1 MDMRAFGTRIK
12 ECRERLR
19 LRQSDI
25 AGALQISVQAVS
37 KWERGENAPD
47 IAALPA
53 LARLLGVSIE
63 WLLGATTPESDT
75 FPATVLCSSINGFAV
90 KASTMRPKDLATW
103 INTVFFSLTET
114 AKRFDGVPVK
124 YVGDGFL
131 CFFAGNDHQKRAC
144 SAALA
149 AMASD
154 TTPSLVVT
162 LNTGDIY
169 LGAIGHPDYTVRDI
183 LGETVNTAFLT
194 MQWVSANCPGGI
206 GVTGQVIAGSELAGL
221 FKKKGELKLP
231 GEKKVAV
238 YEPTKAAAG
247 ALLQQK

>member
-1 MDMRAFGTRIK
+1 MDMRAFGTRIR

-19 LRQSDI
+19 LKQSDI

-47 IAALPA
+47 ISALPA
-53 LARLLGVSIE
+53 LSRLLGVSIE

-75 FPATVLCSSINGFAV
+75 FPATVLCTSINGFAAR
-90 KASTMRPKDLATW
+90 ASSMRPKELAHW

-131 CFFAGNDHQKRAC
+131 CFFAGTEHQRRAC

-149 AMASD
+149 AK
-154 TTPSLVVT
+154 TTDITPGLVVT

-194 MQWVSANCPGGI
+194 MQWVSANCHGGL
-206 GVTGQVIAGSELAGL
+206 GVTGQVIEDTPLAPL
-221 FKKKGELKLP
+221 FTKKGELPLP

-238 YEPTKAAAG
+238 FEPAPDAAKT
-247 ALLQQK
+247 LLHQ